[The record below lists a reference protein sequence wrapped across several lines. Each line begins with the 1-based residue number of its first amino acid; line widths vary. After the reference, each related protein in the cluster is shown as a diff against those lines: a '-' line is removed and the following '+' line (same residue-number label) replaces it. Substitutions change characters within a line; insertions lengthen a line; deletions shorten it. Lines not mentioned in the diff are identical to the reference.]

1 MTLTAEQR
9 KTYLQRHLS
18 NALFAKLARGDWHH
32 VPITESPKFRVYGAG
47 TAPPIPGD
55 ATHYAHRWLATVSPS
70 VPRLLMP
77 MHALFIDDAIYQEV
91 LGDFAEGTLEVW
103 FELLASGTERLY
115 HLEDYSMRRNRT
127 VPPLLC
133 AVALALVLRLQ
144 EMRLVV
150 PIASRS
156 ALDDLEPH
164 DQQVVRAALN
174 VR

>member
-1 MTLTAEQR
+1 MTLTDQQR
-9 KTYLQRHLS
+9 KEFLQRHLS

-55 ATHYAHRWLATVSPS
+55 ATYYAHRWLATVSPS
-70 VPRLLMP
+70 VPRLLIP
-77 MHALFIDDAIYQEV
+77 MHALFLDDAIYQEV
-91 LGDFAEGTLEVW
+91 LGDFADGTLEAW
-103 FELLASGTERLY
+103 FRLLASGTGRLY
-115 HLEDYSMRRNRT
+115 HLEDYAMRRNRT

-144 EMRLVV
+144 DMRLVV
-150 PIASRS
+150 PIQNRS
-156 ALDDLEPH
+156 ALDDLEGH
-164 DQQVVRAALN
+164 EEQIVRAALN